1 MLRQVWANLISNA
14 IKFSAP
20 RPAPRIEIGGES
32 REGERLYHVRDN
44 GVGFDMTYAEKLFG
58 VFNRLHRA
66 DEFPG
71 VGVGLALTRRI
82 VTRHGG
88 RIWAESRDGEGAT
101 FHFALPATPAKRA
114 A

>member
-1 MLRQVWANLISNA
+1 
-14 IKFSAP
+14 
-20 RPAPRIEIGGES
+20 
-32 REGERLYHVRDN
+32 
-44 GVGFDMTYAEKLFG
+44 

-101 FHFALPATPAKRA
+101 FSFALPATPVKRA

>member
-1 MLRQVWANLISNA
+1 
-14 IKFSAP
+14 
-20 RPAPRIEIGGES
+20 
-32 REGERLYHVRDN
+32 
-44 GVGFDMTYAEKLFG
+44 

-82 VTRHGG
+82 VLRHGG
-88 RIWAESRDGEGAT
+88 RIWAESDGEGSV
-101 FHFALPATPAKRA
+101 FHFALPAAPARKA

>member
-1 MLRQVWANLISNA
+1 VLVNLLSNA
-14 IKFSAP
+14 VKYTRP
-20 RPAPRIEIGGES
+20 RPLPRIEVGAR
-32 REGERLYHVRDN
+32 RENGAVILHVRDN

-82 VTRHGG
+82 VLRHGG
-88 RIWAESRDGEGAT
+88 RVWAESAADGGAV
-101 FHFALPATPAKRA
+101 FHFALPAAPARRTA
-114 A
+114 